1 MRTRLILLTGF
12 ALCMASLFCITE
24 VSAKDEAQPLPQQAI
39 DYILDLESDDFQARQ
54 QATKKLPEYGAQIID
69 PLLKVTQGDSLEAA
83 VRAILVIEQVY
94 IQGKEKSV
102 SRAEDALEQLANAKN
117 PSVAIRAE
125 EAIDRHA
132 DIREKRAVREITK
145 MGGKVT
151 FWTAEDIA
159 RTPGANTREPGQVR
173 YIVLGEKW
181 WSETE
186 KTTGITATG
195 GDKKA
200 GGGDEQTGG
209 KEKGSE
215 KEGGRERGLRFIK
228 RIRNLDTLYMI
239 KGNTIPE
246 VAMDDLMRA
255 LPATRF
261 QTRDSDAMLGIS
273 SQAGGNENGG
283 CLVGDVSEGL
293 AAANAGI
300 HSGDLIIK
308 FGEDKVENFNSL
320 VDLIGKKEAGNK
332 VEVLLIRNGKPK
344 SVKVTL
350 SSWLDR

>member
-1 MRTRLILLTGF
+1 MKTRLILLTGF
-12 ALCMASLFCITE
+12 ALWLASCFCTAE
-24 VSAKDEAQPLPQQAI
+24 VYAKDEAQPLPQQAI
-39 DYILDLESDDFQARQ
+39 DYILDLESDDFQTRQ
-54 QATKKLPEYGAQIID
+54 QATQKLPEYGEQIIP

-102 SRAEDALEQLANAKN
+102 GQAEDALEQLAHARN

-145 MGGKVT
+145 LGGKVI

-159 RTPGANTREPGQVR
+159 RTPGASTREPGQVR

-181 WSETE
+181 WSGNEKAPAVTE
-186 KTTGITATG
+186 
-195 GDKKA
+195 
-200 GGGDEQTGG
+200 TGG
-209 KEKGSE
+209 KEKKAAEPTGAN
-215 KEGGRERGLRFIK
+215 ERGLRFIK
-228 RIRNLDTLYMI
+228 RIRNLETLYMI

-246 VAMDDLMRA
+246 LAMDDLMKA
-255 LPATRF
+255 LPSTRF

-273 SQAGGNENGG
+273 SSQAGAVETDG

-293 AAANAGI
+293 AAAKAGI
-300 HSGDLIIK
+300 QSGDRIVQ
-308 FGEDKVENFNSL
+308 FGDHKVDSFNSL
-320 VDLIGKKEAGNK
+320 VDLIGKKEAGDT

-344 SVKVTL
+344 SVSVTL
-350 SSWLDR
+350 SSWLER

>member
-1 MRTRLILLTGF
+1 MRNRLILLTGF
-12 ALCMASLFCITE
+12 ALSMASLFCMTE

-39 DYILDLESDDFQARQ
+39 DYILDLESDDFQTRQ
-54 QATKKLPEYGAQIID
+54 QATQKLPEYGEQVVD
-69 PLLKVTQGDSLEAA
+69 PLLKVTEGDSLEAA
-83 VRAILVIEQVY
+83 VRAILVIEQIY
-94 IQGKEKSV
+94 NQGKEKSV
-102 SRAEDALEQLANAKN
+102 ARAEDALEQLANAKN

-159 RTPGANTREPGQVR
+159 KTPGASSREPGQVR
-173 YIVLGEKW
+173 YIVLGDKW
-181 WSETE
+181 WSGTE
-186 KTTGITATG
+186 KPVETGEAG
-195 GDKKA
+195 GDQK
-200 GGGDEQTGG
+200 TGG
-209 KEKGSE
+209 KEIKAE
-215 KEGGRERGLRFIK
+215 KEDNRERGLRFIK

-246 VAMDDLMRA
+246 LALDDLMRA

-273 SQAGGNENGG
+273 SQAGGIENGG

-293 AAANAGI
+293 AAAKAGI
-300 HSGDLIIK
+300 QSGDLIIQ
-308 FGEDKVENFNSL
+308 FGDQKVENFNSL
-320 VDLIGKKEAGNK
+320 VDLIGKKEAGDK

-344 SVKVTL
+344 SVNVTL
-350 SSWLDR
+350 SSWLDK

>member
-1 MRTRLILLTGF
+1 MRNRLILLTGF
-12 ALCMASLFCITE
+12 VLWMAPLFCTTE
-24 VSAKDEAQPLPQQAI
+24 VNAKDETQPLPQQAI

-54 QATKKLPEYGAQIID
+54 LATKKLPEYGEQIIE
-69 PLLKVTQGDSLEAA
+69 PLMKVTKGDSLEAA

-102 SRAEDALEQLANAKN
+102 GRAEDALEQLANANN

-159 RTPGANTREPGQVR
+159 KTPGANSREPGQVR

-181 WSETE
+181 WSGTE
-186 KTTGITATG
+186 KTIEVTE
-195 GDKKA
+195 A
-200 GGGDEQTGG
+200 GGGEKTGG
-209 KEKGSE
+209 KEKE
-215 KEGGRERGLRFIK
+215 VKPAGGTERGLRFIK

-246 VAMDDLMRA
+246 LAMDDLMRA

-261 QTRDSDAMLGIS
+261 QTRDSDAMLGITF
-273 SQAGGNENGG
+273 SQVGGDGNIG
-283 CLVGDVSEGL
+283 CLVSDVSEGL

-300 HSGDLIIK
+300 QPGDRIIQ
-308 FGEDKVENFNSL
+308 FGDQKVENFNSL
-320 VDLIGKKEAGNK
+320 VDLIGKKEAGDK

-344 SVKVTL
+344 AVTVTL